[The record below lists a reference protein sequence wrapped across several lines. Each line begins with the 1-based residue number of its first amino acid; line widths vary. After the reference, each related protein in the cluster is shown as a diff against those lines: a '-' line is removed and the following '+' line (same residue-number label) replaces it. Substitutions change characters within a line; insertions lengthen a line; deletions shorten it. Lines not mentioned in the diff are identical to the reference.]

1 MEIGSCS
8 QLAEGGRVKGG
19 MLASDNEGA
28 GPRIGKMRTRTTQTT
43 TTMIVPR
50 WEAAALRERLTV
62 AANLWVSGE
71 ALCPAGAHSRHQR
84 TGASLAGSP
93 QKFLH
98 LIDKKP

>member
-19 MLASDNEGA
+19 RLARDNEGA

-43 TTMIVPR
+43 TTMNVPR

-62 AANLWVSGE
+62 
-71 ALCPAGAHSRHQR
+71 
-84 TGASLAGSP
+84 GS
-93 QKFLH
+93 
-98 LIDKKP
+98 